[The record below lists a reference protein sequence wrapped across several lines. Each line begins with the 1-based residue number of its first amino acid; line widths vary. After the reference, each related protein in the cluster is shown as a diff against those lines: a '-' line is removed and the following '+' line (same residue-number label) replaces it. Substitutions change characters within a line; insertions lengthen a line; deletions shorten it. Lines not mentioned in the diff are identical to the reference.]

1 MQIQFCNVPNL
12 PDDTLVSPE
21 HAHGYRSILTSMLFQ
36 CQCNVDIMTEVT
48 QLQGFNNEPRVTH
61 LKRANA
67 LLKKAQ
73 ADRTNLGLHFPRLR
87 PPFCLRAIGDAN
99 HTTKTSVYPQEGQFV
114 FLMEDR
120 PLTMQ
125 GNILTKEAIKNL
137 SGRCHPL
144 AIGSQKA
151 RKVAHSTSMGETNC
165 GLSVVSNAQMV
176 AMRLTEM
183 HVILRGSVSQR
194 IAVLI
199 DMNERGQY
207 IIPVD
212 HLTDCKDL
220 YELVT
225 GLKGIPQDKQQR
237 LPVMALREER
247 LAGRIRWTGHI
258 PTDVMVAD
266 GLTKPG
272 TFPQLMKLLTTG
284 IVDLTTNKKE
294 ITFKRLLFIL
304 AGYSESD
311 LETIQKFE

>member
-1 MQIQFCNVPNL
+1 
-12 PDDTLVSPE
+12 
-21 HAHGYRSILTSMLFQ
+21 
-36 CQCNVDIMTEVT
+36 
-48 QLQGFNNEPRVTH
+48 
-61 LKRANA
+61 
-67 LLKKAQ
+67 
-73 ADRTNLGLHFPRLR
+73 
-87 PPFCLRAIGDAN
+87 
-99 HTTKTSVYPQEGQFV
+99 
-114 FLMEDR
+114 
-120 PLTMQ
+120 
-125 GNILTKEAIKNL
+125 
-137 SGRCHPL
+137 
-144 AIGSQKA
+144 
-151 RKVAHSTSMGETNC
+151 MGETNC

-225 GLKGIPQDKQQR
+225 GLKGVPQDKQQR

-247 LAGRIRWTGHI
+247 LAGRVRWTGHI

-294 ITFKRLLFIL
+294 ITFKRLMFVP
-304 AGYSESD
+304 ATYSESD
-311 LETIQKFE
+311 LETIQRFE